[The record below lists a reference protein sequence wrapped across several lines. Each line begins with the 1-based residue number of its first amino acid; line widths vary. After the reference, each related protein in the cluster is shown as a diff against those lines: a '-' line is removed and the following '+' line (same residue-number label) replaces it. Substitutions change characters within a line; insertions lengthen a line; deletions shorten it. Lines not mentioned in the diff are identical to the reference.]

1 MAPTN
6 KHQQKRSANA
16 MRDALALLER
26 AAPKWL
32 TLQLGFNVGPL
43 SDTATSAG
51 HTLSE
56 EQD

>member
-51 HTLSE
+51 HTP
-56 EQD
+56 